1 ATGFEWLFEIPDE
14 DGVNTVMTVSEFLSY
29 YPGVSADTDGGA
41 GVSVLTLNGAV
52 PEMSGIYV
60 YCRVDGP
67 EASSFTPLASI
78 IIIDDYLLGDMNGD
92 GIVNSSDAIYLLR
105 HVLFESD
112 YPLG

>member
-1 ATGFEWLFEIPDE
+1 
-14 DGVNTVMTVSEFLSY
+14 
-29 YPGVSADTDGGA
+29 
-41 GVSVLTLNGAV
+41 
-52 PEMSGIYV
+52 MSGIYV

-92 GIVNSSDAIYLLR
+92 GIVNSSDSIYLLRHVLFDDDYPLNQPADFMFDGIVNSSDAIYLLR